1 MVRSRHFLEIIEEDN
16 LVQNSAQTGAYLL
29 QLLHGLQR
37 EFPHLINNVRGKG
50 THALPARSSFSL
62 IVCARVVSCARGC
75 EAEVMLKNNS
85 FNMKGIL

>member
-50 THALPARSSFSL
+50 TLTPRGIISL
-62 IVCARVVSCARGC
+62 LFVRTRACRVVLRAW
-75 EAEVMLKNNS
+75 V
-85 FNMKGIL
+85 

>member
-16 LVQNSAQTGAYLL
+16 LVENSAQVGAYLL

-50 THALPARSSFSL
+50 AHLLPPSL
-62 IVCARVVSCARGC
+62 SLSCVCLCACVLGC
-75 EAEVMLKNNS
+75 ERDDVMLKNNS

>member
-50 THALPARSSFSL
+50 TLTLRRLISL
-62 IVCARVVSCARGC
+62 LFVCTRASCRVARVGVRR
-75 EAEVMLKNNS
+75 K
-85 FNMKGIL
+85 